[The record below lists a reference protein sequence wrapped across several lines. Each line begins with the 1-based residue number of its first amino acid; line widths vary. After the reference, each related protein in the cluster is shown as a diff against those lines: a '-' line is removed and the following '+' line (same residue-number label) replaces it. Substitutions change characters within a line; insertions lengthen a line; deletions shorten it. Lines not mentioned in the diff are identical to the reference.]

1 MVIFY
6 QFEFGFELLSDLVSL
21 VFVLISF
28 YYVYKLIRLGKNI
41 ELLAIKGGN
50 GPKYI
55 ALAILFLAVNRIMD
69 LISESLIP
77 VLTFNIA
84 SSLDD
89 PPAALSAIFL
99 AFGLRSMYMLYIK
112 ATKPS
117 SEFYSAP
124 NNSESA
130 INISDDKTNADA

>member
-50 GPKYI
+50 GPK
-55 ALAILFLAVNRIMD
+55 
-69 LISESLIP
+69 
-77 VLTFNIA
+77 
-84 SSLDD
+84 
-89 PPAALSAIFL
+89 
-99 AFGLRSMYMLYIK
+99 
-112 ATKPS
+112 
-117 SEFYSAP
+117 
-124 NNSESA
+124 
-130 INISDDKTNADA
+130 